1 MLLIALGSQPQAQM
15 PNTFKLEM
23 RDETQQLSEQSLED
37 TSRGILYAQ
46 VIGNQGEQFWV
57 TVTANDE
64 AVFEIPPFGLK
75 LEATNF
81 GF

>member
-15 PNTFKLEM
+15 PNTLKLEV
-23 RDETQQLSEQSLED
+23 RDETQQLFEQSLED

-64 AVFEIPPFGLK
+64 AVFEIPPFGLE

-81 GF
+81 